1 MRLGQI
7 KWNGA
12 TTAAIFNHASAR
24 PIPDYTLYD
33 LICRAEKEGA
43 PLTEMA
49 NGLAI
54 SRPVQAEPLIPLK
67 PREVWGCG
75 CTYESSAAFRDAE
88 QGTREGF
95 YAQVYRGE
103 RPEIFFKGTAR
114 VCVGPGEPIG
124 IRSDSCFTAPEP
136 ELALVLGARG
146 HVLGYTL
153 ANDVSA
159 WDIERQNPL
168 YLAQSKTY
176 SACCALG
183 PIMVTTDEIA
193 DPRGLH
199 MSCCITRD
207 GETIFSG
214 EVSTSRIGRTMEI
227 LVEYLM
233 RSNPVPAG
241 SVLLTGTGI
250 IVGEDAAL
258 AAGDSV
264 TIRVEQIGELTNIAA
279 VVG

>member
-1 MRLGQI
+1 
-7 KWNGA
+7 
-12 TTAAIFNHASAR
+12 
-24 PIPDYTLYD
+24 
-33 LICRAEKEGA
+33 
-43 PLTEMA
+43 
-49 NGLAI
+49 
-54 SRPVQAEPLIPLK
+54 
-67 PREVWGCG
+67 
-75 CTYESSAAFRDAE
+75 
-88 QGTREGF
+88 
-95 YAQVYRGE
+95 
-103 RPEIFFKGTAR
+103 
-114 VCVGPGEPIG
+114 
-124 IRSDSCFTAPEP
+124 
-136 ELALVLGARG
+136 
-146 HVLGYTL
+146 
-153 ANDVSA
+153 
-159 WDIERQNPL
+159 
-168 YLAQSKTY
+168 
-176 SACCALG
+176 
-183 PIMVTTDEIA
+183 MVTTDEIT

-264 TIRVEQIGELTNIAA
+264 TIRVEEIGELTNTAA